1 MGTDIFMY
9 LVKDNK
15 IVKDDI
21 YKGRDSEWFQNLQ
34 GDGWDDIYDELT
46 RHYGVSP
53 QAPLSLAKKANEA
66 YHFDRIYMSVK
77 DFKDWF
83 TQYKP
88 HLKAGWVTTYDK
100 WNYETRG
107 AIPDEKRFLDKEDNI
122 NDYHFIEYTDEFDKN
137 LWLYNYLVDNNI
149 EDDVDITYWFG

>member
-1 MGTDIFMY
+1 MGTNIFMY

-15 IVKDDI
+15 IVKNDI
-21 YKGRDSEWFQNLQ
+21 FNGRDSEWFQNLQ
-34 GDGWDDIYDELT
+34 GNGWDDIYDELP

-53 QAPLSLAKKANEA
+53 QAPSSLATKANEV
-66 YHFDRIYMSVK
+66 YHFDKLYMSVK

-83 TQYKP
+83 NQYKP
-88 HLKAGWVTTYDK
+88 QLRAGWVTTYDK

-107 AIPDEKRFLDKEDNI
+107 TIPDEKRFLDKEDNI
-122 NDYHFIEYTDEFDKN
+122 NDYHFIEYTDEFDQS
-137 LWLYNYLVDNNI
+137 LWLYNYLIDNNI

>member
-9 LVKDNK
+9 LVKDNQ

-21 YKGRDSEWFQNLQ
+21 YKGRDSEWFQNLR
-34 GDGWDDIYDELT
+34 GDGWDDIYDELP

-53 QAPLSLAKKANEA
+53 QAPSNLAEKANET
-66 YHFDRIYMSVK
+66 YHFDRMYMSVK

-83 TQYKP
+83 DQYKP
-88 HLKAGWVTTYDK
+88 PLRAGWVTTYDK
-100 WNYETRG
+100 WNYERRG

-122 NDYHFIEYTDEFDKN
+122 NDYHFIEYTDEFDKS
-137 LWLYNYLVDNNI
+137 LWLYNYLIDNNI